1 MLFNIYYTF
10 RISIIIPHNALH
22 VYYTFRISI
31 IIPHNA
37 LHVYYTFRISII
49 IPHNALPYLL
59 YISYIN
65 YNTT

>member
-1 MLFNIYYTF
+1 MLFNI
-10 RISIIIPHNALH
+10 
-22 VYYTFRISI
+22 YYTFRISI